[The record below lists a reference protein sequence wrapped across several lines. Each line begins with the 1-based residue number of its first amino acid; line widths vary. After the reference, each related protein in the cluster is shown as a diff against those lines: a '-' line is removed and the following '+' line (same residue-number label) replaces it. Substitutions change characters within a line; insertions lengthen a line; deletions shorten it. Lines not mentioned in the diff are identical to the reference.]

1 MKKKYIF
8 VIIIVIIIFL
18 VGLLF
23 LVFKDTSKIILK
35 NNEFIFELGEDI
47 SGDVSYYLENA
58 TSTKNIKDYKLFSA
72 DLKVVDKKLV
82 TDEEFVKVGEYTV
95 EIQYKKLSEKIVIKV
110 VDTIAPEF
118 KDFKEQIELEETLEE
133 MNLTSYFEATDLT
146 EVNIKIDGDYDLA
159 LEGEY
164 KINVIATDSNGN
176 ETMKE
181 SLIKV
186 KKKEVVIENS
196 SNTKEESPKLES
208 QNPSNNSGSSNN
220 QVQNQP
226 NTSNTTTP
234 RYRTD
239 IAESYV
245 NQVNS
250 YRKSKGL
257 SELPVTSEAQAE
269 ADRRAK
275 EISIYYSHDGAGY
288 GFGEIIGDGSIG
300 SDFITAWKNSPPHN
314 AAMLREQN
322 VAMAASVYE
331 YNNYWYA
338 VISFRMNY

>member
-8 VIIIVIIIFL
+8 VIIIAIILFL
-18 VGLLF
+18 VGLVF
-23 LVFKDTSKIILK
+23 LVFKDTNKIILK
-35 NNEFIFELGEDI
+35 NNEFVFELGEDI

-58 TSTKNIKDYKLFSA
+58 DSTKNIKDYKLSSS
-72 DLKVVDKKLV
+72 DLKVIDKKLV
-82 TDEEFVKVGEYTV
+82 TEDEFVKVGEYTV
-95 EIQYKKLSEKIVIKV
+95 EIKYKNLSEKIIIKV

-118 KDFKEQIELEETLEE
+118 VDFKKQIELEQTSEE
-133 MNLTSYFEATDLT
+133 INLASYFQASDLT
-146 EVNIKIDGDYDLA
+146 NVNIKIDGNYDLST
-159 LEGEY
+159 EGNY
-164 KINVIATDSNGN
+164 KINVIATDSNDN

-196 SNTKEESPKLES
+196 SNTKEEPPKQES
-208 QNPSNNSGSSNN
+208 QHSSNNSSSSNS

-226 NTSNTTTP
+226 NTSNTITP

-275 EISIYYSHDGAGY
+275 EISINYSHDGAGY